1 MTFILNSNE
10 TIHEAIKILAKAN
23 NNEDNPEV
31 SVSGGDV
38 DTIEW
43 HGDTTVIA
51 KADIQAKM
59 LELQTAYTNN
69 AYGRTRA
76 IQYKQLKEQLDL
88 LYKDMTAGKLDN
100 TGEWHKHI
108 KKVKDDNPKS

>member
-1 MTFILNSNE
+1 MNRDGTPDLGDAIWHLKNDAQYTMGQEGLSTLVWLDGNSTNI
-10 TIHEAIKILAKAN
+10 TNTQINTKLA
-23 NNEDNPEV
+23 E
-31 SVSGGDV
+31 
-38 DTIEW
+38 
-43 HGDTTVIA
+43 
-51 KADIQAKM
+51 
-59 LELQTAYTNN
+59 LETAYTNN

-76 IQYKQLKEQLDL
+76 NEYKELKEQLDL